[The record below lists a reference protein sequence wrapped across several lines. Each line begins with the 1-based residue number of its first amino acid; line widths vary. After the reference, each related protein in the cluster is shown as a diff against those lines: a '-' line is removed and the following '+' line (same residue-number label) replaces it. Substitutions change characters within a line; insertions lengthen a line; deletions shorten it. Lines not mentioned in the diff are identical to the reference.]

1 MSRQMQWMPC
11 PAMAGPDLPLAPFPG
26 SPGFSGSTW
35 LQRPLRSSLAHN
47 AWVMALVMDAQM
59 DTLGCLA
66 GIRSELFAPFP
77 PAPIFRYSQI
87 MFDVYVKL
95 LYINP
100 MII

>member
-1 MSRQMQWMPC
+1 
-11 PAMAGPDLPLAPFPG
+11 
-26 SPGFSGSTW
+26 
-35 LQRPLRSSLAHN
+35 
-47 AWVMALVMDAQM
+47 MALVIDAQM

-77 PAPIFRYSQI
+77 SAQNCRYSQI